1 MTRKEIEDARMARA
15 LSRYEVVGQYLAMKP
30 KRGMKRKL
38 LEELSSQ
45 TWVGPDGEPY
55 QVAAET
61 IRVWARRYRRSG
73 LQGLMDKERPKR
85 GVVVLNE
92 TQRELVCDL
101 KREVPERSLE
111 RIIKIA
117 EELGLVAS
125 GVLRRSTVHRVLQD
139 AGISARAGK
148 VPDRKDLDRFEA
160 DFTNDLWQ
168 SDMLKGPWLPD
179 PKRPGKVRRAVL
191 YAFIDDHSRLLL
203 HGRFSFNE
211 NLPYLELV
219 FRRALQKWGV
229 PRRVYYDNGQ
239 VYRSNHM
246 KQIVA
251 ELGMHRVI
259 FTQKWRPEGHGKIEA
274 FNRFLRAAF
283 LAELKASR
291 ITTLDELNE
300 AFVAFADTEYN
311 RRIHSEI
318 NEPPLN
324 RWRAGT
330 RHVRYGEEEK
340 LRRAFLWKETRTADK
355 AGLFSLLGIRYQVGP
370 ELARRKIQVHF
381 DPEAMHEI
389 EVWYGGQ
396 MVQRVKPFSVT
407 AHRRPKATPFT
418 KDIEVSDKPV
428 ADWLSH
434 LVGKRRKAGIVEP
447 TPKQLVQAAK
457 KQREEADA
465 AMLDLLTDK
474 LDSGVVDIAAARAF
488 LDSFGPFDLAL
499 AERVIDGLIDQGER
513 RDQHVTFYLEAVRK
527 AQIGGPR

>member
-1 MTRKEIEDARMARA
+1 MTRKEIDDLRMSQA

-38 LEELSSQ
+38 LEELSSR
-45 TWVGPDGEPY
+45 TWIGPDGEPY

-61 IRVWARRYRRSG
+61 IRVWARRYRQSG
-73 LQGLMDKERPKR
+73 LQGLMDKERPRR
-85 GVVVLNE
+85 GVAVLSAA
-92 TQRELVCDL
+92 QQELVCNL

-117 EELGLVAS
+117 EEMGLVAS

-219 FRRALQKWGV
+219 FRRALQKWGI

-251 ELGMHRVI
+251 ELGMHRVV
-259 FTQKWRPEGHGKIEA
+259 FTQKWRPEGHG
-274 FNRFLRAAF
+274 LC
-283 LAELKASR
+283 
-291 ITTLDELNE
+291 
-300 AFVAFADTEYN
+300 VATHRPCY
-311 RRIHSEI
+311 
-318 NEPPLN
+318 
-324 RWRAGT
+324 
-330 RHVRYGEEEK
+330 
-340 LRRAFLWKETRTADK
+340 
-355 AGLFSLLGIRYQVGP
+355 
-370 ELARRKIQVHF
+370 
-381 DPEAMHEI
+381 
-389 EVWYGGQ
+389 
-396 MVQRVKPFSVT
+396 VQ
-407 AHRRPKATPFT
+407 
-418 KDIEVSDKPV
+418 
-428 ADWLSH
+428 L
-434 LVGKRRKAGIVEP
+434 
-447 TPKQLVQAAK
+447 
-457 KQREEADA
+457 
-465 AMLDLLTDK
+465 
-474 LDSGVVDIAAARAF
+474 
-488 LDSFGPFDLAL
+488 
-499 AERVIDGLIDQGER
+499 
-513 RDQHVTFYLEAVRK
+513 
-527 AQIGGPR
+527 